1 MRETESTD
9 DGNRWEWLKRG
20 ELKREIGSLLCAA
33 QEQALRVNVIKYLN
47 DKTNDTLLCR
57 LYNEKTH
64 TVSACSTLAKSQYRK
79 RHNKVGT
86 YVHWLLCKNY
96 HLQCSGKL
104 YIHASQPVQENSEY
118 KILWDFNIQ
127 TDKVIEHR
135 PPYLVCI
142 NKQKRECHNIKFAIP
157 VDQNIVMKEWEKID
171 KYQDLRIELQKI
183 WNVKVVVIPI
193 VTGALG
199 TISER
204 IYQYIKQIDISV
216 DIISIQKAANVRTPY
231 ILRRVLGI

>member
-1 MRETESTD
+1 M
-9 DGNRWEWLKRG
+9 W
-20 ELKREIGSLLCAA
+20 
-33 QEQALRVNVIKYLN
+33 
-47 DKTNDTLLCR
+47 
-57 LYNEKTH
+57 
-64 TVSACSTLAKSQYRK
+64 
-79 RHNKVGT
+79 T

-96 HLQCSGKL
+96 HSQCSGKL
-104 YIHASQPVQENSEY
+104 YIHTSQPVQENSEY

-135 PPYLVCI
+135 RPYLVCI

-157 VDQNIVMKEWEKID
+157 VDQNIVMKEREKID

-199 TISER
+199 TISKR

-216 DIISIQKAANVRTPY
+216 DIISIQKAANVRTAY